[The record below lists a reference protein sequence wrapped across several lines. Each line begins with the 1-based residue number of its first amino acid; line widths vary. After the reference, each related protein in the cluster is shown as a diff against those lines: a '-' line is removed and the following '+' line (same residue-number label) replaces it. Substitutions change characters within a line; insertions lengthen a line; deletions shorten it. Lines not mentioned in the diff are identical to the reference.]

1 MKGGF
6 GKGVKITDDE
16 LSSHVMQG
24 IALTI
29 LAFTICAAFA
39 STRASGLS
47 TKAVLAQNAQT
58 DAWSYYEAKSI
69 KLNLNKLFLDELET
83 NEKADGD
90 RAKQKM
96 QEARERI
103 ERYEKEIA
111 GIEERAR
118 EYRTERDE
126 IQKRRD
132 DYVFALNFLQIGI
145 LFASVAAIFK
155 RKLFW
160 YVGGVIGGIGVFQ
173 FLQLTF

>member
-1 MKGGF
+1 MEVYIGRMGGVLMKWGF

-47 TKAVLAQNAQT
+47 TKAVLAQNAET
-58 DAWSYYEAKSI
+58 DAWSYYQAKSI

-96 QEARERI
+96 QEARERM
-103 ERYEKEIA
+103 K
-111 GIEERAR
+111 
-118 EYRTERDE
+118 
-126 IQKRRD
+126 
-132 DYVFALNFLQIGI
+132 
-145 LFASVAAIFK
+145 VAVMA
-155 RKLFW
+155 
-160 YVGGVIGGIGVFQ
+160 
-173 FLQLTF
+173 